1 MPSPAVS
8 VVVPSRGGATRLP
21 ILMDALARQE
31 IEQPWEVIVVL
42 DGDIDNSADVL
53 ASYAARLPLRLIRRD
68 SSTGVAAALAQG
80 YDSARGAIV
89 IRCDDDLT
97 PRPDFVARH
106 LAWHQERPAG
116 APPLGVIALTRDAFT
131 DSAYARAYGRPANE
145 RLLAAAYSRP
155 AEQRWMHW
163 AACNSVPKA
172 AYDAVGG
179 FDTSMT
185 YREDSELGYR
195 LARSGVEI
203 VIDPALE
210 IEHRG
215 PIVDVATRSARAFTS
230 GGSTRAF
237 DDRHPGLTAA
247 PDSPRSLWNRLVS
260 AQARRLGSRDDAAR
274 LGRRVDTLLPLTP
287 HPLRGKL
294 VAWAVEAS
302 AGAGRREGTVSWAR
316 THESASAT
324 PTPGAVVAIFVPGLS
339 AGGGAEKTALCMATA
354 LRDIGLSVTCFT
366 DSDVQ
371 PAELS
376 SHFGLDLTSVEFSNL
391 PQGPRLPS
399 STPQAVLDIAR
410 DRSHLRAMTRSRPDL
425 FINLKYKSALPGVG
439 RRSWYYVH
447 FPHRRDVPAGS
458 RSHGAYLSMIRGL
471 RRAVLHPGADS
482 FVQTYDEFL
491 ANSDFTARHVLERWG
506 VSATTVYPPCDTSS
520 GTRSD
525 TGAAPRERILVS
537 VGRFQAPGENI
548 PHKNQHVLIEA
559 FRQLPDLIAEGWTL
573 HLVGALS
580 ESSADR
586 DYHARLLDVAGDLP
600 VTIRPNASH
609 DELTEL
615 LARASIYWHAQGFG
629 TDADTH
635 PEAQEHFGIST
646 VEAMG
651 SGLVPLVYAA
661 GGPLEVVSDVS
672 AGLSWTTVP
681 ELAHL
686 TRELVAEESLE
697 ALRERCVSRAGDFSD
712 RAFAERVQ
720 EAWFAPTTAG
730 HAHTRPSGRTIRV

>member
-1 MPSPAVS
+1 MS

-21 ILMDALARQE
+21 ILMDALAGQE
-31 IEQPWEVIVVL
+31 IDQPWEVVVVL

-53 ASYAARLPLRLIRRD
+53 DSYAARLPLRVINRD
-68 SSTGVAAALAQG
+68 TSTGVAAALAAG
-80 YDSARGAIV
+80 YAAARGAVV

-106 LAWHQERPAG
+106 LAWHHGRPAE
-116 APPLGVIALTRDAFT
+116 APPLGVIALTRDTFA
-131 DSAYARAYGRPANE
+131 DSAYAEAYGRPANQ

-163 AACNSVPKA
+163 AACNSVPRA

-179 FDTSMT
+179 FDISMT
-185 YREDSELGYR
+185 FREDSELGYR

-215 PIVDVATRSARAFTS
+215 PILDVATRSARAFTS
-230 GGSTRAF
+230 GASTRAF
-237 DDRHPGLTAA
+237 DQRHPGQIT
-247 PDSPRSLWNRLVS
+247 PPNSRRSLWNQLVS

-274 LGRRVDTLLPLTP
+274 LGRRIDMLLPLTP
-287 HPLRGKL
+287 RPLRGKL

-302 AGAGRREGTVSWAR
+302 AGAGRREGTVDWAR
-316 THESASAT
+316 AHESPPAIPAS
-324 PTPGAVVAIFVPGLS
+324 GAGVAIFVPGLS

-366 DSDVQ
+366 DSAVQ
-371 PAELS
+371 SSKLS
-376 SHFGLDLTSVEFSNL
+376 SHFGLDLTAVEFSIL
-391 PQGPRLPS
+391 PRAPRLPGFM
-399 STPQAVLDIAR
+399 PQAALDIAR
-410 DRSHLRAMTRSRPDL
+410 DRSHVRALKKLRPDL

-439 RRSWYYVH
+439 RRNWYYVH
-447 FPHRRDVPAGS
+447 FPHRTDVLAGS
-458 RSHGAYLSMIRGL
+458 RAHGAYLSMIRHL
-471 RRAVLHPGADS
+471 RRAVLHPRAPS
-482 FVQTYDEFL
+482 FVQTYQDFL
-491 ANSDFTARHVLERWG
+491 ANSDFTAGHVLERWG
-506 VSATTVYPPCDTSS
+506 VSATTVHPPCDTGSA
-520 GTRSD
+520 T
-525 TGAAPRERILVS
+525 AVAPRERILIS

-559 FRQLPDLIAEGWTL
+559 FRQLSDLMAEGWAL

-586 DYHARLLDVAGDLP
+586 DYHARLLDLAGDLP
-600 VTIRPNASH
+600 IDIVANASH
-609 DELTEL
+609 RELTEL
-615 LARASIYWHAQGFG
+615 VARASIYWHAQGFG
-629 TDADTH
+629 TDAATH

-646 VEAMG
+646 VEAMA

-672 AGLSWTTVP
+672 AELSWTTIPQLV
-681 ELAHL
+681 HR
-686 TRELVAEESLE
+686 TRELAAEESLA

-712 RAFAERVQ
+712 RAFAGRVQ
-720 EAWFAPTTAG
+720 QEWFAPSKSPG
-730 HAHTRPSGRTIRV
+730 HDHAATSGRTIRV